1 MAIPT
6 YEQFMHPF
14 LNILKDGQEHTLS
27 DLNELLIQHFKLT
40 KEDLEEMLPS
50 GKQRLFVNRFGWAR
64 NYLKNAG
71 LIESPQRA
79 VFKITERGLSII
91 NNANIT
97 SIDGS
102 VLMQFPEFVTF
113 KKGASASVDTPTEST
128 VIDTSKT
135 PLELLT
141 ENYSLIKQA
150 VQEEILEKIMNNT
163 PQFFEQL
170 IVDLVVAMGYGGSV
184 ADAGKAVGK
193 SGDGGIDGVIKED
206 ILGLDKIYLQG
217 KRWSNPVS
225 RPDIQAFVGSLVG
238 FKANKGIFITT
249 SRFTKEAFDYAEGID
264 KSLILIDGQRLTDLL
279 FEFNVGVSN
288 EQTFTI
294 KRIDLDYFEEM

>member
-6 YEQFMHPF
+6 YEEFMYPF
-14 LNILKDGQEHTLS
+14 LGYLKDQKEHTLS
-27 DLNELLIQHFKLT
+27 ELNESLIQHFNLT
-40 KEDLEEMLPS
+40 KEDLEEMIPS
-50 GKQRLFVNRFGWAR
+50 GKQRVFINRFGWAR
-64 NYLKNAG
+64 TYLKNAG
-71 LIESPQRA
+71 LIESPRKT
-79 VFKITERGLSII
+79 VFKITNRGLSII
-91 NNANIT
+91 NNPSIT
-97 SIDGS
+97 SVNDS
-102 VLMQFPEFVTF
+102 VLKQFPEYVAF
-113 KKGASASVDTPTEST
+113 KKGSSSNVDTQIEPANT
-128 VIDTSKT
+128 DTSKT

-150 VQEEILEKIMNNT
+150 IQEELLEKIMSNS

-170 IVDLVVAMGYGGSV
+170 IVDLIVAMGYGGSV

-249 SRFTKEAFDYAEGID
+249 SRFTKEAIDYAEGIE

-288 EQTFTI
+288 EQSYTI
-294 KRIDLDYFEEM
+294 KRIDVDYFEEM